1 MVRAGARRRTARL
14 WPLLSGRKPPSGF
27 KQERDWK
34 RPHLN
39 KSLWLQRQDWAIGKR
54 NSQEAAEQACV
65 YTHTHTHARMRAP
78 SQFYTL
84 DRLPTCL
91 PTAFSSTDFFFKADL

>member
-39 KSLWLQRQDWAIGKR
+39 KSLWLQRKDWATGKR

-65 YTHTHTHARMRAP
+65 YTHTHIHVY
-78 SQFYTL
+78 FWTL
-84 DRLPTCL
+84 KKLCLVLAFKLLPFLSRLYFL
-91 PTAFSSTDFFFKADL
+91 VQL

>member
-39 KSLWLQRQDWAIGKR
+39 KSLWLQRKDWATGKR

-65 YTHTHTHARMRAP
+65 YTHTHTRTHARAISILHAGSLANLSAHRL
-78 SQFYTL
+78 FI
-84 DRLPTCL
+84 DR
-91 PTAFSSTDFFFKADL
+91 FFFKADL